1 MKNKAKAIKL
11 KPRRENFVVEISCD
25 EVWRALG
32 DYLDNEIDPDL
43 RLRMQ
48 EHFKHCLH
56 CRALVDGANNI
67 IQLVGDGRAFD
78 VPEGF
83 GSRLYRKLENH
94 LWAKKREKQ

>member
-1 MKNKAKAIKL
+1 VSDRAKVEKRER
-11 KPRRENFVVEISCD
+11 RRETFVVEISCD

-32 DYLDNEIDPDL
+32 DYLENEIDPDL

-56 CRALVDGANNI
+56 CRALFDGASNI

-83 GSRLYRKLENH
+83 GSRLYRKLEKH
-94 LWAKKREKQ
+94 FGASKLEK